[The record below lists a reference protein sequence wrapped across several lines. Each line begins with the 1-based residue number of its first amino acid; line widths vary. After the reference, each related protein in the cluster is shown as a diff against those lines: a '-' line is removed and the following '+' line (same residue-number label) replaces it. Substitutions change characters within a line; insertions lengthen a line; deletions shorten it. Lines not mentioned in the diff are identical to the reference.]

1 MAIPVLTSQSTYA
14 DFYVNFLLPNKF
26 CLFSDELTVNW
37 PARRLWTQ
45 PNGTVNIGALLEGFK
60 EDGSLCV
67 ADCRRLEFGA
77 HPTLNLSPSE
87 YLSYWKSRKRH
98 EDEQL
103 LYLKDWHYFRYAS
116 CLPDRCG

>member
-60 EDGSLCV
+60 GTTIILSFPNNATQRMEAFVLPTVVDLSSAPIQLSISHPVSISPTGSHV
-67 ADCRRLEFGA
+67 
-77 HPTLNLSPSE
+77 
-87 YLSYWKSRKRH
+87 
-98 EDEQL
+98 
-103 LYLKDWHYFRYAS
+103 KDTRTSS
-116 CLPDRCG
+116 CFT